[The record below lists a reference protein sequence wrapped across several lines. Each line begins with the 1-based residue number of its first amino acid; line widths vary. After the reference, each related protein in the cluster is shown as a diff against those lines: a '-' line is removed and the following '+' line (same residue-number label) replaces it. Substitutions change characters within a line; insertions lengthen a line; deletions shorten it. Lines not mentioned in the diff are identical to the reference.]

1 MVEMRPTLRPPPTT
15 TTTTTTTNEIDIVEM
30 LSKSVHHAQKL
41 KKEQL
46 QKRLRQRRYG
56 ADGGNDGREKETLG
70 HSYHE
75 VQSRDL
81 LRVAVKVE
89 DQFLDL
95 TLDSLGLE
103 MLHGDERR
111 RDPPEGQ
118 PGMERP
124 GSAGLLQ
131 RGAEG
136 SLGRTLA
143 RFVGTREEHRV
154 GRRKREIKDHQ

>member
-111 RDPPEGQ
+111 RGW
-118 PGMERP
+118 GRLIRMERP